1 MRPTVLDAGTMESL
15 SIDST
20 EGLSAFDLRDNV
32 SIRPP
37 TGTVFYPPKGCG
49 AHCVPRGVSMPSH
62 DHVLSQLTFTSR
74 VAKRAQYEA
83 LEFTIVPEGVLVR
96 NASHANPAEHEYLV
110 TVRDGVP
117 VACECPAD
125 DRYDGAC
132 KHRVG
137 VAIRTPILQK
147 SRRKPTTE
155 VVG

>member
-1 MRPTVLDAGTMESL
+1 
-15 SIDST
+15 
-20 EGLSAFDLRDNV
+20 
-32 SIRPP
+32 
-37 TGTVFYPPKGCG
+37 
-49 AHCVPRGVSMPSH
+49 MPSH